1 MTELKLD
8 ISVSLDGYVAGPD
21 TPTLDNPLGERGEEL
36 HEWAFAAASWRKAH
50 GREGGEG
57 GVDSDVLAEHVES
70 VGATIMGRKMFSGGS
85 GDWADDLNASGWW
98 GDEPPF
104 HHPVFVLT
112 HHEREPLELTGTTF
126 HFVTDGIQSA
136 LGRAREAAG
145 DKAVALAGGAEAARQ
160 YLNAGLVSQVR
171 LHVAPVVFGSG
182 ISLLAGINP
191 ALRWEPIDA
200 RQGNGVTH
208 LTYRIS

>member
-21 TPTLDNPLGERGEEL
+21 TPTLENPLGERGEEL
-36 HEWAFAAASWRKAH
+36 HEWVFSAASWREAH
-50 GREGGEG
+50 GREGGET
-57 GVDSDVLAEHVES
+57 GVDSDVVAEHVAS

-85 GDWADDLNASGWW
+85 GDWADDPNDTGWW

-126 HFVTDGIQSA
+126 RFVTDGIQSA
-136 LGRAREAAG
+136 LDQAREVAG
-145 DKAVALAGGAEAARQ
+145 GKAVAIAGGADAAQ
-160 YLNAGLVSQVR
+160 QFLNAGLVSHVR
-171 LHVAPVVFGSG
+171 LHITPAVFGAG
-182 ISLLAGINP
+182 TSLLAGINP
-191 ALRWEPIDA
+191 TLRWEQTGA
-200 RQGNGVTH
+200 REGNGVTH
-208 LTYRIS
+208 VTYRIS